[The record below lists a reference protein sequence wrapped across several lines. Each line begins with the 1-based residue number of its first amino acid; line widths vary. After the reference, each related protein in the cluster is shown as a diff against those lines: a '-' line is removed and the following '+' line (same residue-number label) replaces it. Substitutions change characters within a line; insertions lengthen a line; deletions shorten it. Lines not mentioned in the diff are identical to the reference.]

1 MKQRKAS
8 ARREE
13 QAAQNQGMRLRTR
26 LLGAAMALLCFGVLA
41 GRLYWLQVVQHDLY
55 AQRAE
60 NQQLRS
66 TRIPAPRG
74 EILDRSGQT
83 LATSA
88 TCWTVRAAPR
98 EMEAEDV
105 DAASRTL
112 AEILD
117 LDEETVREK
126 LSQRTSNDALL
137 RRRVDKALADQVRD
151 ACTANGWKGI
161 YLNEDTQRVYPMG
174 NFAGSILGFTNV
186 DNEGMA
192 GLELKYNKALT
203 GRSGQ
208 VLTLKNAWGY
218 TTPVQYDTYV
228 PPVPGNTLTLT
239 IDANIQHYLENYLS
253 YAVQEY
259 NVAARGVGI
268 VMDVNTGAVL
278 AMSTKPDYD
287 PNHPRALTDETARNE
302 VEQLEGEARSKALQL
317 AQQTQWRNK
326 AVSDL
331 YEPGSVFKLIT
342 ASAALD
348 AGAVQVSSG
357 FYCGESIN
365 VAGTRFHCANHR
377 HHGSQDL
384 THALMNSCNQAFIQV
399 GARLG
404 KQAFCDYFEAF
415 GLRGATGIDL
425 PAEPKKS
432 EYYTA
437 DRMGPV
443 ELASCSFGQSS
454 KITPIQ
460 MATAVAAVVN
470 GGKRMQP
477 YLVERIT
484 DAEGRLVHETTPTVV
499 RQVISEK
506 TSAAMRTMMEQV
518 VLQGGGKNAYVAGFR
533 VGGKSGTSQKLDSA
547 DEHARIA
554 SFVGVAP
561 INDPRVVVLVCL
573 DEPHTFSTAGGT
585 LSAPVVASVL
595 ADTLDYLGVPRQYTE
610 QETKTLEAVLPD
622 VTGQPPAAAK
632 ARLEEHGF
640 GAKILGDGER
650 VWEQTPRSGQTLA
663 RGSTVVLYTEEG
675 VNAVQITVPSVLGQ
689 TAQQAEATLAAAGLN
704 LKRAGVPLQAG
715 TVAVRQSAPAGT
727 TLPAGGTVE
736 AAFYDWS
743 LPED

>member
-98 EMEAEDV
+98 ELEAEDV

-151 ACTANGWKGI
+151 ACAANGWKGI

-302 VEQLEGEARSKALQL
+302 VEQLEGEARSEALQL

-437 DRMGPV
+437 DRMKGRP
-443 ELASCSFGQSS
+443 
-454 KITPIQ
+454 
-460 MATAVAAVVN
+460 
-470 GGKRMQP
+470 
-477 YLVERIT
+477 LVR
-484 DAEGRLVHETTPTVV
+484 H
-499 RQVISEK
+499 
-506 TSAAMRTMMEQV
+506 
-518 VLQGGGKNAYVAGFR
+518 
-533 VGGKSGTSQKLDSA
+533 
-547 DEHARIA
+547 
-554 SFVGVAP
+554 
-561 INDPRVVVLVCL
+561 
-573 DEPHTFSTAGGT
+573 
-585 LSAPVVASVL
+585 
-595 ADTLDYLGVPRQYTE
+595 
-610 QETKTLEAVLPD
+610 
-622 VTGQPPAAAK
+622 
-632 ARLEEHGF
+632 
-640 GAKILGDGER
+640 
-650 VWEQTPRSGQTLA
+650 
-663 RGSTVVLYTEEG
+663 
-675 VNAVQITVPSVLGQ
+675 
-689 TAQQAEATLAAAGLN
+689 
-704 LKRAGVPLQAG
+704 
-715 TVAVRQSAPAGT
+715 
-727 TLPAGGTVE
+727 
-736 AAFYDWS
+736 
-743 LPED
+743 LPENEYVNHSH